1 MHRFE
6 RRLKLPVSRAE
17 LFAWHARPG
26 AFERL
31 SPSWEQ
37 LEIVARE
44 GSIEDGD
51 RLHFRLRKG
60 PFGIPWIAR
69 HCGYELGRQFVD
81 VAERSPFAAW
91 EHTHAF
97 VDAEPEAD
105 GQAGAELRDEV
116 EFRLPLDRLSW
127 PIAKRGV
134 EAMLDRM
141 FRQRHVRTANDL
153 RRHQAVAERGR
164 LRVAISGASGLV
176 GTELQAFLTTGGH
189 TVAPLVRSSTP
200 RAGEIAW
207 DPETGV
213 RDPAALERFDAVVH
227 LAGESVAERW
237 TPAKR
242 ERIRSSRV
250 AGTRALCEALARLE
264 HKPEVLVCAS
274 GIGFYGSLYGS
285 EGEVVLDEHSPSGAG
300 FLAEVC
306 REWEAATEPARAAGI
321 RVVNLRIGIVTAAR
335 GGALAKLRLPFSLGL
350 GGPVG
355 DGRQWQSWIDLDDL
369 VGVIHHALFEPSLAG
384 PVNAVAPTPVRQ
396 AEFARTLGRVL
407 RRPAFLP
414 LPAPVIR
421 ALFGDLGR
429 EVLLAGQHVSC
440 DRLLAS
446 GFRFDFP
453 KLEDSLRHQLGR
465 ADADAVAVAVARFED
480 RVSARSAA

>member
-31 SPSWEQ
+31 SPSWER

-44 GSIEDGD
+44 GSIKDGD

-60 PFGIPWIAR
+60 PIGIPWIAR
-69 HCGYELGRQFVD
+69 HRDYLPGRRFVD
-81 VAERSPFAAW
+81 VAECSPFAAW

-97 VDAEPEAD
+97 VDAGPGA
-105 GQAGAELRDEV
+105 AELRDQV
-116 EFRLPLDRLSW
+116 GFRLPLDRLSW
-127 PIAKRGV
+127 PLAGRRV

-153 RRHQAVAERGR
+153 RRHQAVADRGP
-164 LRVAISGASGLV
+164 LRVAVSGASGLV
-176 GTELQAFLTTGGH
+176 GSELQAFLTTGGH
-189 TVAPLVRSSTP
+189 TVVPLVRSSKP
-200 RAGEIAW
+200 RAGQIAW
-207 DPETGV
+207 DPQAGV
-213 RDPAALERFDAVVH
+213 RDPAVLERFDAVVH
-227 LAGESVAERW
+227 LAGESIAERW
-237 TPAKR
+237 TPTKR

-250 AGTRALCEALARLE
+250 AGTRSLCEALARLE

-274 GIGFYGSLYGS
+274 AIGLYGDA
-285 EGEVVLDEHSPSGAG
+285 GEAELDEDAPAGEG
-300 FLAEVC
+300 FLAELA

-321 RVVNLRIGIVTAAR
+321 RVVKLRIGIVMSAR
-335 GGALAKLRLPFSLGL
+335 GGALAKLRLPLRLGL

-369 VGVIHHALFEPSLAG
+369 VGVIHHALFERSLRG

-396 AEFARTLGRVL
+396 AELARTLGRVL
-407 RRPAFLP
+407 RRPAILP
-414 LPAPVIR
+414 LPAPVVR
-421 ALFGDLGR
+421 ALFGELGR
-429 EVLLAGQHVSC
+429 EVLLAGQRVRC

-453 KLEDSLRHQLGR
+453 ALEDSLRHQLGR
-465 ADADAVAVAVARFED
+465 ADADAVARAVGSFEART
-480 RVSARSAA
+480 SASSAA

>member
-1 MHRFE
+1 VHQFE

-31 SPSWEQ
+31 SPSWER

-60 PFGIPWIAR
+60 PFGLSWIAR
-69 HCGYELGRQFVD
+69 HRDYLPDRQFVD
-81 VAERSPFAAW
+81 VAERSPFAVW

-97 VDAEPEAD
+97 ADVEPGA
-105 GQAGAELRDEV
+105 AELRDQV
-116 EFRLPLDRLSW
+116 AFRLPLDRLSW
-127 PIAKRGV
+127 PLAGHEV

-153 RRHQAVAERGR
+153 RRHQAVVERGR
-164 LRVAISGASGLV
+164 LRVGISGASGLI
-176 GTELQAFLTTGGH
+176 GTELRAFLTTGGH
-189 TVAPLVRSSTP
+189 TVVPLARTS
-200 RAGEIAW
+200 
-207 DPETGV
+207 
-213 RDPAALERFDAVVH
+213 RDLASLERFDAVVP
-227 LAGESVAERW
+227 LAGEPIAQRW

-250 AGTRALCEALARLE
+250 EGTRSLCEALARLE

-274 GIGFYGSLYGS
+274 AIGFYGDA
-285 EGEVVLDEHSPSGAG
+285 GEAELDEDAPAGEG
-300 FLAEVC
+300 FLAEVT
-306 REWEAATEPARAAGI
+306 RAWEAASEPARAAGI
-321 RVVNLRIGIVTAAR
+321 RVVNLRIGIVTSAR

-350 GGPVG
+350 GGPIG
-355 DGRQWQSWIDLDDL
+355 AGWQWQSWIDLDDL
-369 VGVIHHALFEPSLAG
+369 VGVIHHALFERSLHG

-396 AEFARTLGRVL
+396 AELARTLGRVL
-407 RRPAFLP
+407 RRPAILP
-414 LPAPVIR
+414 LPAPVVR
-421 ALFGDLGR
+421 ALLGELGR
-429 EVLLAGQHVSC
+429 EVLLAGQRVRC

-453 KLEDSLRHQLGR
+453 ALEDSLRHQLGR
-465 ADADAVAVAVARFED
+465 ADADAVARAVDRFA
-480 RVSARSAA
+480 V